1 MIMKNLFNPDNSWE
15 EVKEKI
21 KESNFEI
28 TDSDLELKPGKEN
41 ELFERLAK
49 KLNKSKEEIKD
60 WVESVS
66 ANKTIAG

>member
-1 MIMKNLFNPDNSWE
+1 MEKLIKLNSSWE

-21 KESNFEI
+21 KETNPEI
-28 TDSDLELKPGKEN
+28 TDSDLAIDHANEEEVFEN
-41 ELFERLAK
+41 LSK
-49 KLNKSKEEIKD
+49 KLHKSVGEVKA